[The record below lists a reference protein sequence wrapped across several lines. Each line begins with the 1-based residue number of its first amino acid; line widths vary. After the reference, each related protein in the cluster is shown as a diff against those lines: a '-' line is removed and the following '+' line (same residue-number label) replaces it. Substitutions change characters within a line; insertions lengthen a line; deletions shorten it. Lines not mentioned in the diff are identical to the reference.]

1 MERCEKYSYL
11 FLPYVIFFKKKF
23 MNNLQRTSL
32 EVKICNIKNKI
43 INFSSSKSEPGLIM
57 VDQTSSVKNGLD
69 WFIMSR

>member
-43 INFSSSKSEPGLIM
+43 INFSSSESEPGLIM
-57 VDQTSSVKNGLD
+57 VGQTS
-69 WFIMSR
+69 